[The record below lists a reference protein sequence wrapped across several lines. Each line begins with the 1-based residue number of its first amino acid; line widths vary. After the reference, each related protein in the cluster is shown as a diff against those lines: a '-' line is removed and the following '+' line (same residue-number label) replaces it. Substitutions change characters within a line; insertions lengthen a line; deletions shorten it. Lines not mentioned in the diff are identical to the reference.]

1 MSSHAAATAVRT
13 ARALFRGPLT
23 QTATAL
29 TAGELSASHAAMLA
43 SSTQQLPDHTAME
56 AEPTLLD
63 AARHLDPSQ
72 LRRVVA
78 NLQYSVDPDRA
89 DRAAQRRYERRG
101 LWLTPTLDDMVAV
114 GGQLDPEAGQTLL
127 AALAPLARPA
137 GAHDERSGSQRNAD
151 ALTELARRSL
161 EGGQLPRTG
170 GVRPQLSVIVDIH
183 SLHGLPGGIGGDAGW
198 AAPLPPEACR
208 RLACDAAVTRVLV
221 SRGASDLD
229 HDLPGDPDLVP
240 DDPIDTSASGLEEL
254 LRAAM
259 TRLPPTLAGAPTT
272 PLDLGRSTRVV
283 SSAQRSALA
292 VRDGGC
298 VVAGCHRPLA
308 WCEAHHVWHWLD
320 GGPTDLDNLALLCR
334 AHHRAIHDGG
344 WRLIRGP
351 DGRFTA
357 TPPYRKH
364 RTLA

>member
-1 MSSHAAATAVRT
+1 MESNTRSAQRPARFAALAAAINDLDSDDLQQLTDTAAADEVMELRPLVEQLEGQWLKRLAGVDGRGAAGAEQDRQFGSTAGWLRARLRMSSHAAATAVRT

-43 SSTQQLPDHTAME
+43 SSTQQLPDHTARE

-78 NLQYSVDPDRA
+78 NLQYSVDADRA

-137 GAHDERSGSQRNAD
+137 DAHDERSGSQRNAD

-208 RLACDAAVTRVLV
+208 RLACDAAVTRVLSAV
-221 SRGASDLD
+221 ARA
-229 HDLPGDPDLVP
+229 
-240 DDPIDTSASGLEEL
+240 TSTTTSPA
-254 LRAAM
+254 
-259 TRLPPTLAGAPTT
+259 TPTWSPTT
-272 PLDLGRSTRVV
+272 RSIRRRRPWRNCSGR
-283 SSAQRSALA
+283 
-292 VRDGGC
+292 
-298 VVAGCHRPLA
+298 P
-308 WCEAHHVWHWLD
+308 
-320 GGPTDLDNLALLCR
+320 
-334 AHHRAIHDGG
+334 
-344 WRLIRGP
+344 
-351 DGRFTA
+351 
-357 TPPYRKH
+357 
-364 RTLA
+364 